1 MQFRPLEALRSIL
14 DIITVSVYTRH
25 SETCDRKDDSTWR
38 RCRCMKWLYINE
50 NGGRRQVSAKT
61 RSWDRAQDKAREIE
75 EDAKRRAADAAS
87 RQMPLAQNEL
97 FTIEQAIENY
107 LEDKRQQNCE
117 AATLYKLGIIFRKQ
131 FLSFV
136 QSKGLVYLTEITLAH
151 LEEFR
156 REWKDGPLAKKKK
169 QERVLGFFYFCQ
181 RHGWIKQNPAASL
194 SRIRVKDRPVTE
206 YFSREEFSKLV
217 DGTYMYQQK
226 SSEAPADLIGTRLRA
241 LLLLMRWSGLAI
253 RDAVTL
259 ERERLNQNDELLLY
273 RAKTGVPVFVKLPP
287 AVAKAL
293 REVPPGPKPNARYF
307 FWSGNGEKKS
317 AVADWQRTFRKLF
330 DTADLKKP
338 DGTKKRCFPHMLR
351 DTFAI
356 ELLLKDVP
364 IDQVALLLGH
374 QSVKTTEKHYAPFV
388 KARQDQLIASVQKA
402 WV

>member
-1 MQFRPLEALRSIL
+1 L
-14 DIITVSVYTRH
+14 DGITVSVYTRH
-25 SETCDRKDDSTWR
+25 SEICDKKADSTWR
-38 RCRCMKWLYINE
+38 RCRCMKWLYVNE
-50 NGGRRQVSAKT
+50 NGSRQQVSAKT
-61 RSWDRAQDKAREIE
+61 RSWDRAQDKARELE
-75 EDAKRRAADAAS
+75 EKAKLRAAAAS
-87 RQMPLAQNEL
+87 RADIPEPKNEL
-97 FTIEQAIENY
+97 TTAEQAVKEY

-117 AATLYKLGIIFRKQ
+117 PATIQKLQIIFHKQ
-131 FLSFV
+131 FLSFLTA
-136 QSKGLVYLTEITLAH
+136 KGLVYLTEITLGH

-156 REWKDGPLAKKKK
+156 RQWKDGPLAKKKK

-181 RHGWIKQNPAASL
+181 RHGWIRENPAAGL
-194 SRIRVKDRPVTE
+194 SRVRVKDRPVTD
-206 YFSREEFSKLV
+206 YFSRDEFKKLT
-217 DGTYMYQQK
+217 DSTHGYQRK
-226 SSEAPADLIGTRLRA
+226 GGEAGDDLPGKRLRA

-259 ERERLNQNDELLLY
+259 ERERLNENDELLLY

-287 AVAKAL
+287 EVAKTL
-293 REVPPGPKPNARYF
+293 REVPAGAKPNPRYF

-317 AVADWQRTFRKLF
+317 AVADWQRSFRKLF
-330 DTADLKKP
+330 DMVALKKL

-402 WV
+402 WA

>member
-1 MQFRPLEALRSIL
+1 
-14 DIITVSVYTRH
+14 
-25 SETCDRKDDSTWR
+25 
-38 RCRCMKWLYINE
+38 MKWLYIND
-50 NGGRRQVSAKT
+50 NGERRQVSTKT
-61 RSWDRAQDKAREIE
+61 RSWDRAQDKAREME
-75 EDAKRRAADAAS
+75 EVAKRRVAEAAIGQAA
-87 RQMPLAQNEL
+87 PATNEQI
-97 FTIEQAIENY
+97 TIEKAIELY
-107 LEDKRQQNCE
+107 LDDKRQQNCE
-117 AATLYKLGIIFRKQ
+117 PATLYKLKIIFRKQ
-131 FLSFV
+131 FFNFV
-136 QSKGLVYLTEITLAH
+136 RGKALAYLTEIDLAH

-169 QERVLGFFYFCQ
+169 QERLLGFFYFCQ

-194 SRIRVKDRPVTE
+194 SRIRVKDRPVTD
-206 YFSREEFSKLV
+206 YFSRDEFNKLV
-217 DGTYMYQQK
+217 DSTYVYTQK
-226 SSEAPADLIGTRLRA
+226 NGGAAVDPIGTRLRA

-259 ERERLNQNDELLLY
+259 ERERLNRNNELLLY

-287 AVAKAL
+287 DVAKAL
-293 REVPPGPKPNARYF
+293 REVPAGPRPSLRYF

-317 AVADWQRTFRKLF
+317 AVADWQRAFRKLF
-330 DTADLKKP
+330 TTADLKEL
-338 DGTKKRCFPHMLR
+338 DGSKKRCFPHMLR

-402 WV
+402 WD